1 MGNKNI
7 KSEFIKSIEEQIVKM
22 KARSDIKAMDHYY
35 EKAKVMYQNPASS
48 KPLVGMFCNL
58 VPEELILAVGARPM
72 RICGGFQGTV
82 SVSER
87 ILPQVF
93 CPLIKSSV
101 GFFMTNML
109 DNLDMMVVPTT
120 CDGKKKAAEIL
131 SEKVKT
137 LIMEVPH
144 TIDSPQAR
152 ELWLKEV
159 LLMKK
164 NLEKQL
170 GSKITRKNLKQ
181 MIEKTNSKRK
191 LLRNLYD
198 LRKKN
203 PPILGSDALLV
214 ANMWFYDD
222 LDSWIIHTESLMNE
236 LNGKKAVRDES
247 TPRIMLTGSPMIL
260 PTWKIPLLIEDAGG
274 IVVMDDLCSGAKTL
288 LRNIEVRSW
297 TMYDMLIGLAD
308 HYLMSACPCFV
319 PNDARITR
327 LLNYLKEYEIDGVV
341 YHNLQ
346 GCQLYGGEAWRVER
360 ALKEKGVPIL
370 KLETGYGE
378 GDVKQL
384 KIRVDAFLEMLEARK
399 EG

>member
-1 MGNKNI
+1 MHNKNL
-7 KSEFIKSIEEQIVKM
+7 KSEFVKSIEEQIDKM

-35 EKAKVMYQNPASS
+35 ENAKFMYQNPDSL
-48 KPLVGMFCNL
+48 KPLVGIFCNL
-58 VPEELILAVGARPM
+58 VPEELILAAGAKPM
-72 RICGGFQGTV
+72 RICGGYQGTI

-109 DNLDMMVVPTT
+109 DNLRMMVVPTT
-120 CDGKKKAAEIL
+120 CDGKKKAAEFL
-131 SEKVKT
+131 SEKIKT

-159 LLMKK
+159 LTL
-164 NLEKQL
+164 
-170 GSKITRKNLKQ
+170 RKNLQKELGTKVTRKGLRNV
-181 MIEKTNSKRK
+181 IEENNKKRK
-191 LLRNLYD
+191 LLLDLYE

-222 LDSWIIHTESLMNE
+222 LDSWITHTKALMSE
-236 LNGKKAVRDES
+236 LNGKKPVRDES

-260 PTWKIPLLIEDAGG
+260 PTWKIPLLIEDSGG
-274 IVVMDDLCSGAKTL
+274 IIVMDDLCSGAKTL
-288 LRNIEVRSW
+288 LRKVEVRSW
-297 TMYDMLIGLAD
+297 TMYDMLIALAD

-319 PNDARITR
+319 PNDVRITR
-327 LLNYLKEYEIDGVV
+327 LLNYINEYKIDGVL

-346 GCQLYGGEAWRVER
+346 GCQLYGGEAWRVEKV
-360 ALKEKGVPIL
+360 LKEKGIPIL
-370 KLETGYGE
+370 KLETSFGE

-399 EG
+399 EE

>member
-1 MGNKNI
+1 MHNK
-7 KSEFIKSIEEQIVKM
+7 KLESEFLKSIEEQINKM

-35 EKAKVMYQNPASS
+35 ENAKFMYQNPDSS

-58 VPEELILAVGARPM
+58 VPEELILAAGAKPM
-72 RICGGFQGTV
+72 RICGGYQGTI
-82 SVSER
+82 SISER

-109 DNLDMMVVPTT
+109 DNLRMMVVPTT
-120 CDGKKKAAEIL
+120 CDGKKKAAEYL
-131 SEKVKT
+131 SEKIQT

-159 LLMKK
+159 LTLKK
-164 NLEKQL
+164 NLQKQL
-170 GSKITRKNLKQ
+170 GNKITRKGLRNV
-181 MIEKTNSKRK
+181 IEENNKKRK
-191 LLRNLYD
+191 LLLDLYE

-222 LDSWIIHTESLMNE
+222 SESWITHTETLLKE
-236 LNGKKAVRDES
+236 LNGKKPVRDES

-260 PTWKIPLLIEDAGG
+260 PTWKIPLLIEDSGG
-274 IVVMDDLCSGAKTL
+274 IIVMDDLCSGAKTL

-297 TMYDMLIGLAD
+297 TMYDMQIALAD

-327 LLNYLKEYEIDGVV
+327 LLNYINEYKIDGVL

-346 GCQLYGGEAWRVER
+346 GCQLYGGEAWRVEKV
-360 ALKEKGVPIL
+360 LKEKGIPIL
-370 KLETGYGE
+370 KLETSFGE
-378 GDVKQL
+378 GDIKQL